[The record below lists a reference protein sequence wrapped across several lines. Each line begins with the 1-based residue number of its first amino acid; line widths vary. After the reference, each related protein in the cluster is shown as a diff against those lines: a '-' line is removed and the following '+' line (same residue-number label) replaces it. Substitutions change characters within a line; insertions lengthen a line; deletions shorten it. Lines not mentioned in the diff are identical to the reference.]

1 MTFIIGF
8 IVLILVIVLKQYDIS
23 EIENLIYFKKLS
35 PQEIQALSNNK
46 IDNKKET
53 SDSKKSKK
61 HISENENTE
70 TSQEVSSCDVS
81 SDSSSLTETRKS
93 LLSSS
98 EFIPDIISE
107 KEQKPDLNIY
117 SDIEIY
123 TPENL

>member
-81 SDSSSLTETRKS
+81 SNSSSLTETRKS

>member
-61 HISENENTE
+61 HISENESTE

>member
-53 SDSKKSKK
+53 SNSKKSKK

-107 KEQKPDLNIY
+107 KVQKPDSNIY